1 MRDFKITA
9 RTASAETLTFVRRAK
24 DAASAAEAVRSEG
37 MLVLAVQ
44 EIQSEKFVFRRA
56 SQMELETALRQIS
69 SMLKSAV
76 TLSTALKTVEEQ
88 AQSSRTRKVWYSVRQ
103 MVYRGDSFADSLSRH
118 KGYFD
123 EMVVRL
129 AEVGEK
135 SGELGKALSR
145 AADQLESRRDLKTAV
160 MNALLYPTLAVVMAF
175 GVSTYLVVSVIPKLG
190 EFLRSSGGTLPPIT
204 QMLMNFSDWTIEN
217 SILIVFSFVFFV
229 GLWFAIRL
237 TKRGRELQDAFLLR
251 IPITGRILR
260 LSGTALFSRSMQIM
274 IESGVTLLDSLG
286 VCARLLPNTRL
297 RRRVADARESVMRGM
312 TLENSLA
319 PATEFMPMLKSMV
332 AVGEA
337 GGSLPE
343 SFGET
348 ARFHEMMLHIAVKRF
363 GMLIEPVMI
372 IVTGVIVG
380 FVYIAF
386 FMALF
391 AIASAN

>member
-24 DAASAAEAVRSEG
+24 DAAFAAEAVRSEG

-103 MVYRGDSFADSLSRH
+103 MVFRGDSFADSLSRH

-217 SILIVFSFVFFV
+217 SILIIFSFVFFV